1 MSGSAAMVA
10 WRRVLCPSNR
20 LAPLDETSGRAG
32 AVLGQRGWHTSTSR
46 AAAVAFDAHL
56 PPEFAAQ
63 KQRASQHRSSV
74 GTREGHETKGVRYGD
89 QQRLG
94 TAEGAATTTTSHH
107 RISAP
112 AAGVENYDDFFKD
125 QLTYAPRDSP
135 IMLRSSKDRLW
146 SYDVT
151 PEKLRA
157 ELEKIVESVDQ
168 GARHLPSLA
177 SRLLHSL
184 GIRVHLDGQAEST
197 LTPAAKFEEA
207 CMLILSHCIQRS
219 AQLGATHTSHH
230 DPTSIRSISA
240 LYESQVGQAFVPTFK
255 ENPRLAQLQRSTL
268 HSYFGLQFLASARL
282 QDEGMRNA
290 ALCVKDQRLKPSQAR
305 YLFRR
310 VVARLEEGSVRDSN
324 VARSFAA
331 ETGRAGGLR
340 AMQKRRRW
348 NAAWEEAVKSAEAL
362 LRSGV
367 LLTWSNAGLSYV
379 EAKHSVA
386 PCESTADR
394 LAKAQGGIDSKA
406 RKEPAAELHMLLLA
420 LSNAPLPH
428 LALRV
433 ASAAQAAALH
443 ALSRRVEPSRSEPAA
458 TPGIWTPPTTPTQR
472 SGALSVDPDW
482 ASQRAT
488 EKTISNLVKRA
499 NGKHAVEILDLVRPA
514 HRTRKMYEAVFEIWS
529 EVEIRLEVTCTAHR
543 ADRWCLWV
551 VPTQKDQERATTEHG
566 RGHIMSPA
574 AELRVAAARARGD
587 LSSRLWT
594 DYAELFHPANQ
605 DFAEDGATLGSRSSS
620 ASLHRE
626 SRASGAPLGLR
637 RELKRLLEK
646 RFKSHA
652 RTVQL
657 DLVQADLELAKT
669 LQAYD
674 SVEAEQRSVEEAG
687 PNEGLA
693 QFALPKFDAA
703 ASDLDSSD
711 LAHLSTT
718 SHLSIVQTMV
728 RSGHFALA
736 FGYVSRVLASHAQDC
751 LEGRKRHLRDRR
763 TLLINCL
770 LRAALASRTKRRRE
784 LSRLLTTRAGL
795 VQGQVGRSKSAA
807 DGLRSLLGTQRES
820 RNSPPRRQ
828 LAASRAAT
836 LQPLQAKRTTFF
848 TPSLSRSSAPSARIA
863 AGKSHALLRA
873 QRVFQLFD
881 QFELRP
887 SGVTLNIVLL
897 RLSRRTRCKRLLKAL
912 YGVGMELGAELDA
925 AAGARASSSHTLAA
939 AKEARIDLDA
949 LKSLQQEDRALLL
962 GLLARASSI
971 LPSRINDKH
980 TTLSPSSDPEEP
992 EEPASSLHC
1001 ASPSIQYEQRIA
1013 PLVRAFSSALYDVGD
1028 CKGARE
1034 IIGMGLKER
1043 KRAQEMR
1050 KRRPSQHQ
1058 H

>member
-10 WRRVLCPSNR
+10 WRRVLRPSSR
-20 LAPLDETSGRAG
+20 LASLDETSGRASG
-32 AVLGQRGWHTSTSR
+32 VLGQRGWHTSTSR
-46 AAAVAFDAHL
+46 AAAVALDAHL
-56 PPEFAAQ
+56 PLEFAAQ

-74 GTREGHETKGVRYGD
+74 GIRERNETKGARYGD
-89 QQRLG
+89 QQPLG
-94 TAEGAATTTTSHH
+94 TSEGAAITTTSHH

-112 AAGVENYDDFFKD
+112 AAGVDNYDDFFKD
-125 QLTYAPRDSP
+125 QLTYASRDSP
-135 IMLRSSKDRLW
+135 IMLRSSNDRLW

-151 PEKLRA
+151 SEKLRA
-157 ELEKIVESVDQ
+157 ELEKIAESVDR

-207 CMLILSHCIQRS
+207 CMLIFSHCIQRS
-219 AQLGATHTSHH
+219 AQLGMTHTAQQ
-230 DPTSIRSISA
+230 DRTSIRSISA

-255 ENPRLAQLQRSTL
+255 ENPRLVQLQRSTL
-268 HSYFGLQFLASARL
+268 HSYFGLQFLASVRL

-310 VVARLEEGSVRDSN
+310 VVARLEEGSAKDSS
-324 VARSFAA
+324 VARSFAVEA
-331 ETGRAGGLR
+331 GRPGGLR

-367 LLTWSNAGLSYV
+367 LLTWSSASHV
-379 EAKHSVA
+379 DAKHRVA
-386 PCESTADR
+386 PCEPTADR
-394 LAKAQGGIDSKA
+394 LAKTEGSIDSKA

-428 LALRV
+428 LALRA
-433 ASAAQAAALH
+433 ASAAQAASLH
-443 ALSRRVEPSRSEPAA
+443 TLSRRTEPSRNEPAA
-458 TPGIWTPPTTPTQR
+458 TPGIWTPPTTAIQR
-472 SGALSVDPDW
+472 PGAQSVDPDW
-482 ASQRAT
+482 ASQKAT
-488 EKTISNLVKRA
+488 EKTISNLVRRA

-529 EVEIRLEVTCTAHR
+529 EVDIRLEVTCTAQR
-543 ADRWCLWV
+543 ADRWCLRV
-551 VPTQKDQERATTEHG
+551 GPAQKDQERATTEHG

-574 AELRVAAARARGD
+574 AVLRDAAARARCD
-587 LSSRLWT
+587 LSSRLWM
-594 DYAELFHPANQ
+594 DYAELFHSADQ
-605 DFAEDGATLGSRSSS
+605 DFAEDGAMLGSRSSP

-626 SRASGAPLGLR
+626 SRPSGAPFGLR
-637 RELKRLLEK
+637 TEMRRLLEK

-657 DLVQADLELAKT
+657 DLVQADLELAKN

-674 SVEAEQRSVEEAG
+674 SVEAERRSVEEAR
-687 PNEGLA
+687 PNAGLA
-693 QFALPKFDAA
+693 KLALPSFDAA
-703 ASDLDSSD
+703 ASELDSSN
-711 LAHLSTT
+711 LAYLTTT
-718 SHLSIVQTMV
+718 SHLSIVQTMT

-751 LEGRKRHLRDRR
+751 VEDRKQHLRDTR

-795 VQGQVGRSKSAA
+795 VQGQVGKSESAA
-807 DGLRSLLGTQRES
+807 DRLRSLLGIQRES
-820 RNSPPRRQ
+820 RSSPPRRE
-828 LAASRAAT
+828 LAASRAT
-836 LQPLQAKRTTFF
+836 LQPLRAKRTAFF
-848 TPSLSRSSAPSARIA
+848 TPSLRRSSAPSARIA
-863 AGKSHALLRA
+863 ARKSHALLRA

-897 RLSRRTRCKRLLKAL
+897 RLSRRTRSKRLLKAL

-925 AAGARASSSHTLAA
+925 ACAGAGARASHKLAA
-939 AKEARIDLDA
+939 AKEGRVDLDA

-962 GLLARASSI
+962 ALLARASSI
-971 LPSRINDKH
+971 PPSRIHDKH
-980 TTLSPSSDPEEP
+980 TTLSPSSEP
-992 EEPASSLHC
+992 PVAAASSSHR
-1001 ASPSIQYEQRIA
+1001 AGPWIEYEQRIA

-1028 CKGARE
+1028 WKGARE
-1034 IIGMGLKER
+1034 IIGMGLEER

-1050 KRRPSQHQ
+1050 RRRPASTSTDK
-1058 H
+1058 